1 MTGVSAHGLLDHR
14 RLPAPSLEPLVVRP
28 PMRSTSRPLDS
39 RNRSRREALLCR
51 IRGEFLE
58 MPGISLTLPQ
68 ARRLFG
74 VDEDVCT
81 RILDGLVLECV
92 LMRTSDGRY
101 RRRDVW

>member
-1 MTGVSAHGLLDHR
+1 MTRVPAR
-14 RLPAPSLEPLVVRP
+14 RLPDHQRLPARSPMPLVVRALSRATSP
-28 PMRSTSRPLDS
+28 PPDRQDRSG
-39 RNRSRREALLCR
+39 REALLCR

-68 ARRLFG
+68 ARRLFD

-81 RILDGLVLECV
+81 RILDGLVLEGA
-92 LMRTSDGRY
+92 LMRTPDGRY